1 MSQTFT
7 NMASLSPT
15 MAKSENLTLE
25 LEAPNV
31 EWNSRLGVSDFFMVG
46 PLANSR

>member
-15 MAKSENLTLE
+15 MAKSENLMLE
-25 LEAPNV
+25 LEAPNPP
-31 EWNSRLGVSDFFMVG
+31 EW
-46 PLANSR
+46 

>member
-1 MSQTFT
+1 
-7 NMASLSPT
+7 MASLSPT